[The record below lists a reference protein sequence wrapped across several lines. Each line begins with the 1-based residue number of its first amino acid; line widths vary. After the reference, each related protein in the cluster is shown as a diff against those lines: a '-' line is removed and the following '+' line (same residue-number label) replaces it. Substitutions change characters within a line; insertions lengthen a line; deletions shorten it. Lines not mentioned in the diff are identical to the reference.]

1 MISFSPNEIVPAFAG
16 TLFFYSTLA
25 DKTQFFLL
33 CLLILFGGTP
43 LQTDEKL

>member
-16 TLFFYSTLA
+16 ELLFYSIPP

-33 CLLILFGGTP
+33 SLSILFGGTP
-43 LQTDEKL
+43 LQSDEKL

>member
-16 TLFFYSTLA
+16 TLLFYSILP

-33 CLLILFGGTP
+33 SLSILFGGTP
-43 LQTDEKL
+43 LQSDEKL